1 MSLKSYLFISFSL
14 LFFKSVTASQLKV
27 DMSSLGDLELSTQV
41 IQIVEHYP
49 GTQLKATVEAMPGM
63 AFTLKSPADV
73 QQTIYLVTQ
82 GQAIQKKHPFAI
94 IRGAEVFHFYTEYL
108 IKKSIFELAESQFN
122 SNRVL
127 YQQKVIDEQRWI
139 DITQAYYTAQL
150 AYEEYEHFFEH
161 LIDVDEKQHAITLGA
176 PIAGVFLKGSELNLN
191 TGDKI
196 AQFIPKQAIRL
207 KVSVPSSKVDNL
219 SHLTSSS
226 SSTLSSSSSLS
237 SSLSDGCKFE
247 IAQIES
253 VSSGAYV
260 TAWSTPLSEKCHWR
274 LGEQVTVTPF
284 YSQRAYKVPKSA
296 VFSWDGAQYIFVKQ
310 NTVLVSLQV
319 NLLSSDADHY
329 IAQMQQADGL
339 ITEDADTEGAI
350 EALVSSVSAVQGVI
364 LGLGSE

>member
-41 IQIVEHYP
+41 IQMVDHYP

-82 GQAIQKKHPFAI
+82 GQAIQKKQPFAI

-176 PIAGVFLKGSELNLN
+176 PIAGVFLKGSELNIN

-219 SHLTSSS
+219 SHLTSYS
-226 SSTLSSSSSLS
+226 SSTLSSSF
-237 SSLSDGCKFE
+237 SDGCKFE

-260 TAWSTPLSEKCHWR
+260 TAWSRPLSEKCNWR
-274 LGEQVTVTPF
+274 LGEQVTATPF
-284 YSQRAYKVPKSA
+284 YSQHAYRVPKSA
-296 VFSWDGAQYIFVKQ
+296 VFSWDGAQSVFVKQ

-319 NLLSSDADHY
+319 KLLSSDADHY

-339 ITEDADTEGAI
+339 ITENTDTEGAI
-350 EALVSSVSAVQGVI
+350 EVLVSSVSAVQGVL